1 MRCVAILALLSAT
14 LPALAAEDL
23 TIDSSHSA
31 VIFSWSHFGFSN
43 PVARLEKMEGNLL
56 LDPTDLAR
64 SSVTVVLPLA
74 GLRSGD
80 ERLDRRLKTDEFLDA
95 TRYPEIRFRST
106 RVETMA
112 DGMLKVTGDLSVH
125 GVTKTVILNAK
136 VDRIGLNPISKAP
149 TAGFDAEAV
158 IRRSD
163 FGVSKYVPAMTDELH
178 VHITLAAD
186 LRQH

>member
-23 TIDSSHSA
+23 TIDASHSA

-43 PVARLEKMEGNLL
+43 PVARFEKIEGNLL

-80 ERLDRRLKTDEFLDA
+80 ERLDRRLRTDEFLDA
-95 TRYPEIRFRST
+95 TRYPEIKLTST
-106 RVETMA
+106 REKTMA
-112 DGMLKVTGDLSVH
+112 EGSRKWR
-125 GVTKTVILNAK
+125 A
-136 VDRIGLNPISKAP
+136 
-149 TAGFDAEAV
+149 
-158 IRRSD
+158 
-163 FGVSKYVPAMTDELH
+163 
-178 VHITLAAD
+178 
-186 LRQH
+186 

>member
-1 MRCVAILALLSAT
+1 MRCLAILALLCAT
-14 LPALAAEDL
+14 PPAFAAQDL
-23 TIDSSHSA
+23 TIDASHSA

-43 PVARLEKMEGNLL
+43 PVARFEKIEGNLL
-56 LDPTDLAR
+56 LDPADLTR

-80 ERLDRRLKTDEFLDA
+80 ERLDTRLKTDEFLDA
-95 TRYPEIRFRST
+95 TRYPEIRFTST
-106 RVETMA
+106 RVETLP

-125 GVTKTVILNAK
+125 GVTKTVTLNAK
-136 VDRIGLNPISKAP
+136 VDRIGVHPISKAP
-149 TAGFDAEAV
+149 AAGFDAETV

>member
-1 MRCVAILALLSAT
+1 
-14 LPALAAEDL
+14 
-23 TIDSSHSA
+23 
-31 VIFSWSHFGFSN
+31 
-43 PVARLEKMEGNLL
+43 
-56 LDPTDLAR
+56 
-64 SSVTVVLPLA
+64 
-74 GLRSGD
+74 
-80 ERLDRRLKTDEFLDA
+80 
-95 TRYPEIRFRST
+95 
-106 RVETMA
+106 MA

-136 VDRIGLNPISKAP
+136 ADRIGLNPISKAP
-149 TAGFDAEAV
+149 AAGFDAEAV